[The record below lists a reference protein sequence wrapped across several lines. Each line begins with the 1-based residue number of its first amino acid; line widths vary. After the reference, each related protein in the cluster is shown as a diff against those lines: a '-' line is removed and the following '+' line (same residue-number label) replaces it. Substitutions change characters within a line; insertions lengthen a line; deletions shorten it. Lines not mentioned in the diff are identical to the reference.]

1 MQCVR
6 TLVLWDIDHTLINA
20 GGLSTEIYGT
30 VFHRL
35 IGRPPEKIA
44 PMAGRTDRAI
54 TAETLRHHGIDPA
67 PELMSSFTTA
77 LAETFAARAHE
88 FPDRGHVLPG
98 ARTALKALAARPD
111 VVQSALTG
119 NMKQIAVCKLTAFA
133 LIDFFDLDAGAYG
146 MDGVERP
153 PLVKLAQRRASR
165 KYGEEFT
172 PSNTVLIGDT
182 PHDVRAGHEGG
193 AHVVAVAT
201 GATPAPDLRLSGAE
215 LVLPDLTDTA
225 AVVSAILRA

>member
-1 MQCVR
+1 MR

-20 GGLSTEIYGT
+20 GGISSEIYGT

-44 PMAGRTDRAI
+44 EMAGRTDLAI
-54 TAETLRHHGIDPA
+54 TTETLRHHGIEPTS
-67 PELMSSFTTA
+67 ELMSSFTKA
-77 LAETFAARAHE
+77 LAEIFTTRRDDIAE
-88 FPDRGHVLPG
+88 WGHVLPG
-98 ARTALKALAARPD
+98 ARAALKALAARTD

-119 NMKQIAVCKLTAFA
+119 NMRPIAIAKLTAFA

-146 MDGVERP
+146 MDGIERP
-153 PLVKLAQRRASR
+153 PLVKLAQQRATA
-165 KYGEEFT
+165 KYDEDFT
-172 PSNTVLIGDT
+172 ASNTVLIGDT

-215 LVLPDLTDTA
+215 VVLPDLTDTA
-225 AVVSAILRA
+225 AVIDAILRA